1 MSRRGTRVRVH
12 PRGARPDGDPAAV
25 RAGLRSRSGR
35 RPAGPLR
42 LGVSALALGL
52 AAGVAGVL
60 GLTGPTAA
68 AAEPEALASITLTSI
83 SPSLPERDGTITLEG
98 RVTNTSKDPIVRPQA
113 CFWRDQSPITATDG
127 LESALDSDSNQPL
140 GSRLC
145 TALGT
150 YDDLYEPDRPDLA
163 PGASAAFTV
172 SASVADLA
180 LAPTDGVYLVGVHV
194 LQNGVPVAVGRTR
207 VFVPLLSEA
216 PARTTRTATLVVLDS
231 RPSFLGPGLLSDDH
245 LAQEVAPGG
254 RLRALLDAAGRE
266 DASYAVDP
274 ALVDELETV
283 RDGYQVRT
291 ADGGTTP
298 GPGQADAARWLSELS
313 DLRADHDGYRLLF
326 GSPDVAALAH
336 NRQTGVLDAAAEAG
350 ERVEATADLPLLV
363 LPSGGAADTTT
374 LRAAAALSPRAVLVS
389 DFATRGAGPLLE
401 TSGGTRVLAYTAGSL
416 GGGPGP
422 DPQDDAVHIQ
432 QRSLAG
438 SWIETQT
445 ASDGSGTAGDGAG
458 ESGRS
463 VEGVA
468 HLRVVRTAAQ
478 AASTGR
484 SDPPW
489 TEATPLRDLLE
500 RPPQAWGGTPR
511 YASSSSDDELSAG
524 QLAAVDRLEQ
534 AERTWTDLLVHP
546 DEAAEAA
553 DAAVARAASGS
564 WRGKQSASTA
574 YVAPQQASL
583 DTRLTEQVR
592 ISSSRKVS
600 TVAQQG
606 VEFPITIRNDLAPEA
621 GGGTDDP
628 AAIRVRLGF
637 VSDNAQRLTI
647 KPLTSQTVG
656 VLAPDSGFT
665 GNAEVTARA
674 NGTVPVLAQ
683 LYTESGRKVG
693 RPVPIEVRVTQNGT
707 TGWAIAV
714 VAGIVLIGST
724 TWRIRQVGR
733 ERARQAEAAQAAQA
747 DGPGAGALG
756 SVPSTELG
764 TEHDDAAV
772 GS

>member
-1 MSRRGTRVRVH
+1 V
-12 PRGARPDGDPAAV
+12 GALALSLAA
-25 RAGLRSRSGR
+25 
-35 RPAGPLR
+35 
-42 LGVSALALGL
+42 GVTGALGL
-52 AAGVAGVL
+52 A
-60 GLTGPTAA
+60 GPTASAA

-83 SPSLPERDGTITLEG
+83 SPSLPERDGTITLKG

-113 CFWRDQSPITATDG
+113 CFWRDQSPITASDG
-127 LESALDSDSNQPL
+127 LESALGSDSNQPL

-163 PGASAAFTV
+163 PGTSAAFTV

-194 LQNGVPVAVGRTR
+194 LQNGVPIAVGRTR
-207 VFVPLLSEA
+207 VFVPVLSEE

-231 RPSFLGPGLLSDDH
+231 RPSWLGPGLLSDDH

-254 RLRALLDAAGRE
+254 RLRALLDAAARE

-291 ADGGTTP
+291 SDGGTTP

-336 NRQTGVLDAAAEAG
+336 DRQTDVLEAAAEAG

-363 LPSGGAADTTT
+363 LPTGGAADTTT

-401 TSGGTRVLAYTAGSL
+401 TSNGARVLAYTAGSL

-432 QRSLAG
+432 QRSLAA
-438 SWIETQT
+438 SWIETQA
-445 ASDGSGTAGDGAG
+445 ASDGSGAAGAG
-458 ESGRS
+458 AGGSAGGSGRS
-463 VEGVA
+463 DEGVA
-468 HLRVVRTAAQ
+468 HLRVVRTKAQ
-478 AASTGR
+478 ATSTGR

-489 TEATPLRDLLE
+489 TEATPLHDLLD
-500 RPPQAWGGTPR
+500 RTPQAWGGTPR

-574 YVAPQQASL
+574 YVAPQLASL

-606 VEFPITIRNDLAPEA
+606 VEFPITIRNDLAPVA

-628 AAIRVRLGF
+628 AAIRVRLDF

-733 ERARQAEAAQAAQA
+733 ERAREAEAAQA

-764 TEHDDAAV
+764 AGHDDAAV